1 MRYWLVMP
9 AAGVGRRFGNTKPK
23 QYAPLQGR
31 TVIEWALAPFLADP
45 SCAGVSISLAADDPY
60 WGEVAERLTKLP
72 GRVPELIFAGG
83 GVERSHSVRKGLAA
97 LGNRAAA
104 DDWVLVHD
112 AARPC
117 LAPND
122 LQHLLDRLHSHPVGG
137 LLATPAADTLK
148 RASTEPHTRADPR
161 SSSAV
166 HSSSERRKG
175 TYTRSEVLP
184 KIEPDT
190 SAKPRTSTDPHS
202 KAQPRSAAE
211 SRTSTDQRSGV
222 PPRTSAES
230 HASAAATS
238 SGSADPEVEQTV
250 DRAGLWR
257 ALTPQMFRYELLCD
271 ALDRAIAN
279 GRLPTDEAQALEWV
293 GEHPVLVQGSA
304 ANIKITSADDLVLAA
319 ALLNARENAT
329 VTR

>member
-45 SCAGVSISLAADDPY
+45 SCAGVSVSLAADDPY
-60 WGEVAERLTKLP
+60 WGEVADRLAKLP

-97 LGNRAAA
+97 LGTRAAP

-117 LAPND
+117 LSPDD

-148 RASTEPHTRADPR
+148 RASTEP
-161 SSSAV
+161 SV
-166 HSSSERRKG
+166 
-175 TYTRSEVLP
+175 
-184 KIEPDT
+184 
-190 SAKPRTSTDPHS
+190 STDPR
-202 KAQPRSAAE
+202 A
-211 SRTSTDQRSGV
+211 STA
-222 PPRTSAES
+222 PRTSAERRRKTYIRTEPHTETES
-230 HASAAATS
+230 GTSDPRGPSTQPHASPAPPS
-238 SGSADPEVEQTV
+238 SASADPEVAQTV

-293 GEHPVLVQGSA
+293 GERPVLVQGSA

-319 ALLNARENAT
+319 ALLNARENTPVA
-329 VTR
+329 RQEYSS

>member
-60 WGEVAERLTKLP
+60 WAEVAGRLAKLD
-72 GRVPELIFAGG
+72 GRVPEIIRAGG

-97 LGNRAAA
+97 LGTRAAA
-104 DDWVLVHD
+104 EDWVLVHD

-117 LAPND
+117 LSPND
-122 LQHLLDRLHSHPVGG
+122 LQHLLERLRTHPVGG

-148 RASTEPHTRADPR
+148 RASTEPE
-161 SSSAV
+161 SS
-166 HSSSERRKG
+166 KDL
-175 TYTRSEVLP
+175 TRS
-184 KIEPDT
+184 T
-190 SAKPRTSTDPHS
+190 
-202 KAQPRSAAE
+202 AQPRSSAEPRRAAE
-211 SRTSTDQRSGV
+211 PRS
-222 PPRTSAES
+222 SAETRTGANPSLAS
-230 HASAAATS
+230 HP
-238 SGSADPEVEQTV
+238 SADPQVVQTV
-250 DRAGLWR
+250 DRSGLWR
-257 ALTPQMFRYELLCD
+257 ALTPQMFRYEILCD
-271 ALDRAIAN
+271 ALDRSIAA
-279 GRLPTDEAQALEWV
+279 GRMPTDEAQALEWV

-319 ALLNARENAT
+319 ALLNARETAA

>member
-31 TVIEWALAPFLADP
+31 TVIEWALAPFLTDP
-45 SCAGVSISLAADDPY
+45 SCAGISISLAADDPY
-60 WGEVAERLTKLP
+60 WGEVAERLAKLP
-72 GRVPELIFAGG
+72 GRTPELIFAGG

-97 LGNRAAA
+97 LSSRALA

-117 LAPND
+117 LSSND
-122 LQHLLDRLHSHPVGG
+122 LQHLLDRLASHRVGG

-148 RASTEPHTRADPR
+148 RASLEHPATTAPR
-161 SSSAV
+161 PA
-166 HSSSERRKG
+166 
-175 TYTRSEVLP
+175 P
-184 KIEPDT
+184 
-190 SAKPRTSTDPHS
+190 
-202 KAQPRSAAE
+202 QPRDTAG
-211 SRTSTDQRSGV
+211 R
-222 PPRTSAES
+222 
-230 HASAAATS
+230 
-238 SGSADPEVEQTV
+238 DPEVAQTV

-257 ALTPQMFRYELLCD
+257 ALTPQMFRYEMLCD
-271 ALDRAIAN
+271 ALDRSLATN
-279 GRLPTDEAQALEWV
+279 RLPTDEAQALEWA

-319 ALLNARENAT
+319 ALLNARESTPVA
-329 VTR
+329 R

>member
-60 WGEVAERLTKLP
+60 WNEVAARLTKLP

-148 RASTEPHTRADPR
+148 RASTEPYTHTRADPR
-161 SSSAV
+161 SVSTAHSSA
-166 HSSSERRKG
+166 ERRRR
-175 TYTRSEVLP
+175 TYIRSEVLP
-184 KIEPDT
+184 KIESDT
-190 SAKPRTSTDPHS
+190 SAK
-202 KAQPRSAAE
+202 
-211 SRTSTDQRSGV
+211 
-222 PPRTSAES
+222 PRTSAES
-230 HASAAATS
+230 HASAAAPS